1 MKIRMD
7 FVTNSSSSSFV
18 ICTKEILSKDEFTS
32 LLGVSKDHVLNGFFN
47 NFVNFVYNQYI
58 NNVYKTKEEF
68 IRYLKDDRYFNDEE
82 LEDGYY
88 ADLVKKYDQ
97 GYVVSYSSICND
109 SGEVWEELL
118 YENGLNIYTDDII
131 MEVDQ

>member
-1 MKIRMD
+1 MD

-18 ICTKEILSKDEFTS
+18 ICTKEVLSKDEFSS
-32 LLGVSKDHVLNGFFN
+32 LLGVSEDHALKGFLD
-47 NFVNFVYNQYI
+47 NFVNFVYKQYI

-68 IRYLKDDRYFNDEE
+68 EEYLRNDRYCDDDE

-88 ADLVKKYDQ
+88 ADLLKKYDE

-118 YENGLNIYTDDII
+118 YESGLDINTDKII
-131 MEVDQ
+131 MEVEG